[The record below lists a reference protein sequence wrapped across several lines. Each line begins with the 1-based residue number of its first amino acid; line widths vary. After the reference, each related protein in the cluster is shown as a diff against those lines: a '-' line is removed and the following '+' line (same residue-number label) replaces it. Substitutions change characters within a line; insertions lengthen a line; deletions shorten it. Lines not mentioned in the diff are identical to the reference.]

1 MFSPAKIAID
11 VFNTLTSE
19 VYFFGGSIIL
29 LKNPVPY
36 FFVPV
41 PDRFVKA
48 VEAVEAVKAAEAVE
62 AVKVLEAKKAL
73 EDVEV
78 VETKL
83 PPLPKNLL
91 LLFELAAA
99 PPTKVPLPVPLT
111 KKPLLL
117 FELAAPP
124 TKVPLPVPPTKVPLL
139 LFELAAPL
147 IKDPLLPF
155 ELPTLLITPDEPL
168 IELFFNNEEIT
179 ATNASSVE
187 LLLAVQLASR
197 LTLETD
203 LIGLS
208 VPIGDTR
215 EESVI
220 EVWLLDV
227 DTATSKQR

>member
-1 MFSPAKIAID
+1 MEAD
-11 VFNTLTSE
+11 
-19 VYFFGGSIIL
+19 
-29 LKNPVPY
+29 
-36 FFVPV
+36 
-41 PDRFVKA
+41 
-48 VEAVEAVKAAEAVE
+48 EAVEAVKA
-62 AVKVLEAKKAL
+62 LEAEKAL

-91 LLFELAAA
+91 LLFELAA
-99 PPTKVPLPVPLT
+99 PPTKAPLPVPLT
-111 KKPLLL
+111 KNPLLL

-124 TKVPLPVPPTKVPLL
+124 TKDPLL

-147 IKDPLLPF
+147 TKDP
-155 ELPTLLITPDEPL
+155 LLITPDEPL

-187 LLLAVQLASR
+187 LLLAVCAMFPKESLELVCR
-197 LTLETD
+197 LGE
-203 LIGLS
+203 
-208 VPIGDTR
+208 TR

-227 DTATSKQR
+227 DTATANKDKLIYIYIHIC

>member
-1 MFSPAKIAID
+1 
-11 VFNTLTSE
+11 
-19 VYFFGGSIIL
+19 
-29 LKNPVPY
+29 
-36 FFVPV
+36 
-41 PDRFVKA
+41 
-48 VEAVEAVKAAEAVE
+48 VEAVKAAEAVE
-62 AVKVLEAKKAL
+62 AVKALEAEKAL

-99 PPTKVPLPVPLT
+99 PPTKVPLPVPVPLT

-203 LIGLS
+203 LTGLS